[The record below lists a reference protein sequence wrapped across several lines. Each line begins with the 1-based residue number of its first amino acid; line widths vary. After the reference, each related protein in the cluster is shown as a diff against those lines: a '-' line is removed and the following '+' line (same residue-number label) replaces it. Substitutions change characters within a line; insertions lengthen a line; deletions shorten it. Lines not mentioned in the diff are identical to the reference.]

1 MTATGDNSSV
11 TRVADLP
18 RLVQWKRI
26 LARDERSLR
35 STSNDNGLSAA
46 NPLAVARPWLCKDNA
61 NHLWILNCYEAVFV
75 FRRNG
80 RQ

>member
-1 MTATGDNSSV
+1 MTASGYNSSV

-18 RLVQWKRI
+18 RSGKIIQWKRI

-46 NPLAVARPWLCKDNA
+46 NPLAVARTWPCK
-61 NHLWILNCYEAVFV
+61 IMRTTF
-75 FRRNG
+75 G
-80 RQ
+80 S